1 MAKLRSLPDKFYD
14 KDYETNGIHRVPL
27 WRIGCFA
34 LNNTAT
40 NLYLFLMNYASFYLM
55 GWVGVGMMLASSLT
69 MAMRLWDGV
78 TDPFVG
84 FMVDKTNGKF
94 GKNRPFIIIGNL
106 VLALTSFLLFHVT
119 HKLPDGFRFPFYVV
133 ILMIY
138 YLGYTCQCVV
148 TKSAQSCLTNDPKQR
163 PLFASFDGVYNIGCG
178 RLRFHRVLPHLLDG
192 HRHWL
197 CDLHRAGHYRYR
209 SQGPQRVLRHR
220 QGCQDWPEGLLGY
233 PEEQPRYSDAGPV
246 RFYR

>member
-40 NLYLFLMNYASFYLM
+40 NLYLFLMNYASYYLM

-106 VLALTSFLLFHVT
+106 VLAAHQLFLFHVT
-119 HKLPDGFRFPFYVV
+119 HKLPEVAVSPSMLYFDDLLPG
-133 ILMIY
+133 L
-138 YLGYTCQCVV
+138 YL
-148 TKSAQSCLTNDPKQR
+148 
-163 PLFASFDGVYNIGCG
+163 
-178 RLRFHRVLPHLLDG
+178 
-192 HRHWL
+192 
-197 CDLHRAGHYRYR
+197 
-209 SQGPQRVLRHR
+209 
-220 QGCQDWPEGLLGY
+220 
-233 PEEQPRYSDAGPV
+233 PV
-246 RFYR
+246 RRHQVCPELPDQ